1 MPDADAVTPPRA
13 VAYTG
18 PMAPSDPDVRL
29 MLRYRDGDATAFDA
43 LYRRHKDG
51 LYRYLLR
58 LCLDAATAEDLFQEA
73 WGKLIAA
80 RHRYRPTARFSTYL
94 YRVAHNCFVDHYR
107 RHRSRGREEDADAV
121 ALTARDGDPGRE
133 TERALARARLEG
145 LLAALPPEQR
155 DAFLLREEGGLSV
168 AEIAE
173 ATGVGAETAK
183 SRLRYAYRKLREGF
197 APLAEDA
204 GGRDDG

>member
-1 MPDADAVTPPRA
+1 MTPA
-13 VAYTG
+13 
-18 PMAPSDPDVRL
+18 DPDVRL
-29 MLRYRDGDATAFDA
+29 MLRYRDGDAAAFDA
-43 LYRRHKDG
+43 LYNRHKDG
-51 LYRYLLR
+51 LYRYLLG

-107 RHRSRGREEDADAV
+107 RRRHRGREEDADAV
-121 ALTARDGDPGRE
+121 ALTAAEGDPGRE
-133 TERALARARLEG
+133 AERALARARLQL
-145 LLAALPPEQR
+145 LLAELPPEQR

-173 ATGVGAETAK
+173 ATGVGTETAK

-197 APLAEDA
+197 AALSGST
-204 GGRDDG
+204 GGRDDV

>member
-1 MPDADAVTPPRA
+1 MPDAEAIPPPRG

-18 PMAPSDPDVRL
+18 SMTPADPDVRL
-29 MLRYRDGDATAFDA
+29 MLRYRDGDAAAFDA
-43 LYRRHKDG
+43 LYARHKDG

-58 LCLDAATAEDLFQEA
+58 LCLDPDAAEDLFQEA

-80 RHRYRPTARFSTYL
+80 RRRYRPTARFSTYL

-107 RHRSRGREEDADAV
+107 RHRSRGQERDADAA
-121 ALTARDGDPGRE
+121 ALPATDGDPDRE
-133 TERALARARLEG
+133 AERALARAHLDR
-145 LLAALPPEQR
+145 LLAELPTEQR
-155 DAFLLREEGGLSV
+155 DAFLLREEGGFSV

-173 ATGVGAETAK
+173 VTGVGAETAK

-197 APLAEDA
+197 AVLAPAQGAA
-204 GGRDDG
+204 GDG

>member
-13 VAYTG
+13 VAYTAAMT
-18 PMAPSDPDVRL
+18 PADPDVRL
-29 MLRYRDGDATAFDA
+29 MLRYRDGDAAAFDA
-43 LYRRHKDG
+43 LYNRHKDG
-51 LYRYLLR
+51 LYRYLLG
-58 LCLDAATAEDLFQEA
+58 LCLDTATAEDLFQEA

-94 YRVAHNCFVDHYR
+94 YRVAHNCFIDHYR
-107 RHRSRGREEDADAV
+107 RRRNRGREEDADAV
-121 ALTARDGDPGRE
+121 ALTAAEGDPGRE
-133 TERALARARLEG
+133 AERALARARLQQ
-145 LLAALPPEQR
+145 LLAELPAEQR

-173 ATGVGAETAK
+173 ATGVGTETAK

-197 APLAEDA
+197 AALSGGT
-204 GGRDDG
+204 GGRDDV

>member
-1 MPDADAVTPPRA
+1 MTPA
-13 VAYTG
+13 
-18 PMAPSDPDVRL
+18 DPDVRL
-29 MLRYRDGDATAFDA
+29 MLRYRDGDAAAFDA
-43 LYRRHKDG
+43 LYGRHKDA
-51 LYRYLLR
+51 LYRYLLG

-107 RHRSRGREEDADAV
+107 RRRSRGREEDADAV
-121 ALTARDGDPGRE
+121 TLTARDGDPGRE
-133 TERALARARLEG
+133 AERALARDRLQR
-145 LLAALPPEQR
+145 LLAELPAEQR
-155 DAFLLREEGGLSV
+155 EAFLLREEGGLSV
-168 AEIAE
+168 AEIAA

-197 APLAEDA
+197 AALSGAA
-204 GGRDDG
+204 GGREDD

>member
-18 PMAPSDPDVRL
+18 PMTSADPDVRL
-29 MLRYRDGDATAFDA
+29 MLRYRDGDAAAFDA
-43 LYRRHKDG
+43 LYSRHRDG
-51 LYRYLLR
+51 LYRYLLG
-58 LCLDAATAEDLFQEA
+58 LCLDAATAEDLFQDA
-73 WGKLIAA
+73 WGRLIAA

-94 YRVAHNCFVDHYR
+94 YRIAHNCFVDHYR
-107 RHRSRGREEDADAV
+107 RRRSRGREEDAD
-121 ALTARDGDPGRE
+121 TAMLAAQDSAPDRE
-133 TERALARARLEG
+133 TERALARTRLQR
-145 LLAALPPEQR
+145 LLAELPAEQR

-168 AEIAE
+168 AEIAA

-197 APLAEDA
+197 AVLSGTTGGQED
-204 GGRDDG
+204 D